1 MPHLRY
7 ILCGTVCTCCLPVPK
22 ECVTIYLCPVRHF
35 IGYLSRLALPS
46 DDDFPASLS
55 FSASDPDDEFCEID
69 YETVDSV
76 SEDDPCT
83 IGDKTC
89 YAFTATELSTIHHAL
104 TNALEYFKECLA
116 NKDGLYD
123 GNTLD
128 EIKTS
133 SVSCRNLQAK
143 VGKVLNSFK

>member
-1 MPHLRY
+1 MAVY
-7 ILCGTVCTCCLPVPK
+7 FLCDIMDRITEIINDGALFADITELP
-22 ECVTIYLCPVRHF
+22 
-35 IGYLSRLALPS
+35 G
-46 DDDFPASLS
+46 DDDSPASLS
-55 FSASDPDDEFCEID
+55 FSAPDPEDEFCEID

-83 IGDKTC
+83 IGDKAC

-104 TNALEYFKECLA
+104 TNGLEYFKECLA

-123 GNTLD
+123 RDTLD
-128 EIKTS
+128 EIKSS

-143 VGKVLNSFK
+143 VGKVLDSFK